1 MAEFEFAGMTFRGGK
16 AAVVLTALS
25 TLGAGAW
32 GVFEFYSDYMEMKEI
47 VQEIDIEAI
56 EARNREIEIKLEEAI
71 AYTRDIKNGLRDDID
86 RIELVTDR
94 TSTRMK
100 TTQDDIDE
108 QLREV
113 SDLSRETEKD
123 VRDTMRTLE
132 DRLEKKMDK
141 LDADLRDI
149 LQKSLDNPLAD

>member
-1 MAEFEFAGMTFRGGK
+1 MAEFEFGGMTFRGGK

-32 GVFEFYSDYMEMKEI
+32 GVFEFYADYMEMKEI
-47 VQEIDIEAI
+47 VQEIDVEMI

-71 AYTRDIKNGLRDDID
+71 AYTRDIKETLRDDID
-86 RIELVTDR
+86 RIEVVTDR